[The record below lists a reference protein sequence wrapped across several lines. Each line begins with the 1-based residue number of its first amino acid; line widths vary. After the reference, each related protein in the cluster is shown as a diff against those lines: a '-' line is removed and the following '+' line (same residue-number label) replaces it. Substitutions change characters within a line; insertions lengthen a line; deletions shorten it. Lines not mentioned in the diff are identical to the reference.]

1 MPDHIFDNTRLA
13 AVYDYIEGDR
23 SDLDPY
29 AAMTEE
35 FRSSRVLDIGCGTG
49 TFSTLLA
56 ARGVEVTGV
65 DPASASLNIA
75 RQKPHADKV
84 TWVHGIA
91 PDVLPLQVDLAFMT
105 ANVAQV
111 FLTDE
116 DWCNTLRAAHS
127 ALRPGGRLIFES
139 RDPARRAWEGWTRDR
154 TREVVSTPHDGDVE
168 SWVEITH
175 VDGDL
180 VTFESPT
187 IFRNDGARVEST
199 STLRFRSRAEL
210 TTSLEDVGFA
220 VEDVRDAPDR
230 SGRELVFVVRK
241 GCRPRTAGGGAR
253 RRPPG

>member
-1 MPDHIFDNTRLA
+1 MPDHIFDNIRLA

-23 SDLDPY
+23 SDLDSY
-29 AAMTEE
+29 AAMIEE
-35 FRSSRVLDIGCGTG
+35 FRASRVLDIGCGTG
-49 TFSTLLA
+49 TFATRLA

-65 DPASASLNIA
+65 DPAGASLNIA

-84 TWVHGIA
+84 TWVHGTA
-91 PDVLPLQVDLAFMT
+91 PDVLPLHVDLVFMT

-116 DWCNTLRAAHS
+116 DWRDTLRAAHG

-139 RDPARRAWEGWTRDR
+139 RDPARRAWEGWTRNL
-154 TREVVSTPHDGDVE
+154 THEVITTPHDGDVE
-168 SWVEITH
+168 SWVQITR
-175 VDGDL
+175 VEGDL

-210 TTSLEDVGFA
+210 TASLEDAGFT
-220 VEDVRDAPDR
+220 VEDGRDAQDR
-230 SGRELVFVVRK
+230 PGRKLVFVARK
-241 GCRPRTAGGGAR
+241 S
-253 RRPPG
+253 

>member
-1 MPDHIFDNTRLA
+1 MPDHIFDNIRLA

-23 SDLDPY
+23 SDLDSY
-29 AAMTEE
+29 AAMIEE
-35 FRSSRVLDIGCGTG
+35 FRASRVLDIGCGTG
-49 TFSTLLA
+49 TFATRLA

-65 DPASASLNIA
+65 DPAGASLNIA

-84 TWVHGIA
+84 TWVHGTA
-91 PDVLPLQVDLAFMT
+91 PDVLPLHVDLVFMT

-116 DWCNTLRAAHS
+116 DWRDTLRAAHG

-139 RDPARRAWEGWTRDR
+139 RDPARRAWEGWTRNL
-154 TREVVSTPHDGDVE
+154 THEVITTPHDDDVE
-168 SWVEITH
+168 SWVQITR
-175 VDGDL
+175 VEGDL

-210 TTSLEDVGFA
+210 TASLEDAGFT
-220 VEDVRDAPDR
+220 VEDGRDAQDR
-230 SGRELVFVVRK
+230 PGRKLVFVARK
-241 GCRPRTAGGGAR
+241 S
-253 RRPPG
+253 